1 MPGYKNGYAIA
12 LTASLLF
19 LSLQAVAATGNK
31 VITYPAPAGEKLSA
45 DYTIT
50 VNGRPVDAYPAKT
63 QWHDGKYSF
72 AYFDF
77 SGKITVRIQSLL
89 PLDHLEILPAK
100 YGIKPRVE
108 KGILTFE
115 TDKPFNIS
123 IEPEGQNSPLLLF
136 GNPLEKEPP
145 AKNDPGLIYYGPGI
159 YKPGIITL
167 HTGQTLYIAGGAI
180 VKAAIKAEGNN
191 IRIRGRGIL
200 DGSDWGHGAGPLGRM
215 VNFINCRNASLQGII
230 IRGSYNWTVV
240 PQASDS
246 VTISNIKL
254 CGSRVGNDDG
264 IDPVNCSNV
273 LITDCFL
280 RTDDDCIAIKGLGLD
295 NNKADENIKIEH
307 CTFWTD
313 YANVFRIGFESQETV
328 MKNIA
333 VNDIDVIHFMGDR
346 NIKEYWNKCVVY
358 MQPMD
363 DLPMENFRFE
373 NIRIHGEGQENLFK
387 LMPMK
392 FSWEGRERDIPGRC
406 IKNVLFKDITVYGK
420 TNGKLGAIYI
430 AGADKNHP
438 VEGVVF
444 ENVIRYGNLLTDNS
458 PEFETGPFA
467 YHIRC
472 ITTRPGLK
480 TNEIDVS
487 KSGNDHGSGTPGSPF
502 LTIQKAVGSAKPGD
516 LIVVH
521 KGTYAE
527 SVQFSKGGISEYKR
541 VTLRAAPGEDVTIR
555 GSVTGNMSQ
564 ANYIWIDGFTMAP
577 PAGGT
582 AGKDHPLISLN
593 GGHHWVIENCILTGA
608 PETAIRIGGITAG
621 RESHRNTGHHIIRDN
636 VIQNCGQSAIAGG
649 INASGSE
656 IYGNLVE
663 DINGKEKYDT
673 SDIAGIILKHAMNA
687 YIHDNF
693 IRRIKGK
700 EAAYGIALLSDSRNA
715 RISCNVIAATD
726 KSGIYLAR
734 NLGPV
739 LIDQNVFVEPGPAI
753 KKDIWETRSAGNIFV
768 HNLFYNC
775 EIAWGTPISNSRN
788 AAGVANEG
796 WYNNVFIKG
805 GLGNMPLNR
814 EILSDYNLFVAG
826 ARKSALDINSTA
838 DAFNPSF
845 TCRSNA
851 DSIIISYNWN
861 GSFFK
866 GNGPFINTAFL
877 RKFSA
882 SRQRTEDPRDSST
895 NIDLDYFGNNKGR
908 GRQKPG
914 PFNGWTIKHGEN
926 TFLLFALQQH

>member
-1 MPGYKNGYAIA
+1 MPRYKNGHVAA
-12 LTASLLF
+12 LTTFLLL
-19 LSLQAVAATGNK
+19 LSLQAVAANGSK
-31 VITYPAPAGEKLSA
+31 VVTYPVPAGEKLSA

-50 VNGRPVDAYPAKT
+50 VNGRPVDVYHAKT

-77 SGKITVRIQSLL
+77 SGKITVHIQSML

-100 YGIKPRVE
+100 YGIKPRIE

-115 TDKPFNIS
+115 TDKPFKIS
-123 IEPEGQNSPLLLF
+123 IEPDGQNSPLLLF
-136 GNPLEKEPP
+136 GNPVEKAPP
-145 AKNDPGLIYYGPGI
+145 AKNDPGIIYYGPGI
-159 YKPGIITL
+159 YKPGIINL

-180 VKAAIKAEGNN
+180 VKAAIKAEGND
-191 IRIRGRGIL
+191 IRIMGRGIL
-200 DGSDWGHGAGPLGRM
+200 DGSDWGHGAGPLSRM
-215 VNFINCRNASLQGII
+215 VNFINCKNVSLEGII
-230 IRGSYNWTVV
+230 IRGAYNWTIV

-246 VTISNIKL
+246 ITISNIKL

-295 NNKADENIKIEH
+295 NNKADENIRIEH

-313 YANVFRIGFESQETV
+313 YANVFRIGFESQEAI
-328 MKNIA
+328 MKNIT

-363 DLPMENFRFE
+363 NLPMKNFRFE

-392 FSWEGRERDIPGRC
+392 FSWEGRERNIPGRY

-430 AGADKNHP
+430 AGADKSHP

-467 YHIRC
+467 YRIRC
-472 ITTRPGLK
+472 ITTRPGRK
-480 TNEIDVS
+480 TNEIEVS
-487 KSGNDHGSGTPGSPF
+487 KSGNDRGSGTPGSPF

-521 KGTYAE
+521 KGVYAE
-527 SVQFSKGGISEYKR
+527 SVQFSKGGISENKR
-541 VTLRAAPGEDVTIR
+541 IILRAAPGEDVTIR
-555 GSVTGNMSQ
+555 GSVTGN
-564 ANYIWIDGFTMAP
+564 APRADYIWIDGFTMEP
-577 PAGGT
+577 PEGGT
-582 AGKDHPLISLN
+582 AGKDHPLISIH
-593 GGHHWVIENCILTGA
+593 GGSHWVIENCRLTGA
-608 PETAIRIGGITAG
+608 PQTAIQIGGADLNNKNG
-621 RESHRNTGHHIIRDN
+621 GQTGHHIIRDN
-636 VIQNCGQSAIAGG
+636 VIRDCGRSGIEGN
-649 INASGSE
+649 INASASE

-663 DINGKEKYDT
+663 DINREGKYNT
-673 SDIAGIILKHAMNA
+673 GDIGGIILKHTVGA

-693 IRRIKGK
+693 IRRIKG
-700 EAAYGIALLSDSRNA
+700 EQSAYGIALLTGNRDA
-715 RISCNVIAATD
+715 WISCNAIAATD
-726 KSGIYLAR
+726 KSSVFLAR
-734 NLGPV
+734 NRGTV
-739 LIDQNVFVEPGPAI
+739 LIDQNVFITPGSGAR
-753 KKDIWETRSAGNIFV
+753 KDIWEIHPDGDVFV

-775 EIAWGTPISNSRN
+775 EITWDTRINNSRN

-805 GLGNMPLNR
+805 GLENMPLNR
-814 EILSDYNLFVAG
+814 GIFSDYNLFVAG
-826 ARKSALDINSTA
+826 ARKSALDTNSTV

-845 TCRSNA
+845 ICRSSA

-861 GSFFK
+861 DSFFK
-866 GNGPFINTAFL
+866 GDGPFINTAFL

-882 SRQRTEDPRDSST
+882 SRQSIENPDGSPIS
-895 NIDLDYFGNNKGR
+895 IDLDYFGNNKGR

-914 PFNGWTIKHGEN
+914 PFNGRTIKHGEN